1 MDDKTHT
8 LNVWKQPL
16 DVFASPHFEL
26 YIFALPSI
34 RFLLCGGT
42 QLSIFCINC
51 AAELRFQLTSRIV
64 FTVEAGRHCKPLP
77 WLWSIAFAECA
88 QLRKPPT
95 QQLMA
100 NKMPCVIQKVTQT
113 AFFHGRYDNQNYEHT
128 QSQHNLT
135 SSCVPSR
142 CGFFHHL
149 PGEGVWGCLDFNKG
163 CYWCFSCSSSP
174 SLLPVSSLPVGML
187 WATPGL
193 DGHIASSGGGGVC
206 LDRTTISRA
215 QGVVEWAWTRP
226 DRMPVRMPD

>member
-1 MDDKTHT
+1 
-8 LNVWKQPL
+8 
-16 DVFASPHFEL
+16 
-26 YIFALPSI
+26 
-34 RFLLCGGT
+34 
-42 QLSIFCINC
+42 
-51 AAELRFQLTSRIV
+51 
-64 FTVEAGRHCKPLP
+64 
-77 WLWSIAFAECA
+77 
-88 QLRKPPT
+88 
-95 QQLMA
+95 MA

-163 CYWCFSCSSSP
+163 CYWCLSCSSSP

-215 QGVVEWAWTRP
+215 QGVVEWAWTRQIECQLECQIECQNRWQIECQSHKYFQMVCQKP
-226 DRMPVRMPD
+226 CQKSV